1 MDILYGVHPV
11 AECLRAGRRRVLAL
25 EVSEK
30 SRVEALE
37 KALGG
42 RLALTPSLVARDA
55 LTAEVGG
62 ANHQG
67 VVARV
72 ETYPYMDWR
81 ELLEG
86 PRPFLLLLDNLED
99 PQNVGA
105 ILRTAYCAGVTGVT
119 LRKHHAAQVTPAVAK
134 ASAGA
139 CEHLPIALVPN
150 QSLILDACEE
160 RGFTR
165 VALGMDGEPMWGAKL
180 DWEGPLAAVVGAEGR
195 GISPL
200 VARHCDRTLAVPMRG
215 ELDSLNAS
223 VAAALLLFEV
233 ARNRRDVSKRVGE

>member
-1 MDILYGVHPV
+1 MEILYGVHPV
-11 AECLRAGRRRVLAL
+11 AECIRAGRRRVLTL

-30 SRVEALE
+30 GRVEALE
-37 KALGG
+37 KALGC
-42 RLALTPSLVARDA
+42 RLPLKPGFISRDA
-55 LTAEVGG
+55 LTGKAGN

-67 VVARV
+67 VVAKV
-72 ETYPYMDWR
+72 EPYPYVDWR
-81 ELLEG
+81 DLLEG
-86 PRPFLLLLDNLED
+86 PGRFLLLLDNLED

-150 QSLILDACEE
+150 QSMVLDACEE
-160 RGFTR
+160 GGFTR
-165 VALGMDGEPMWGAKL
+165 VALGMEGESLWDATH
-180 DWEGPLAAVVGAEGR
+180 DWKGNLAAVVGSEGR

-200 VARHCDRTLAVPMRG
+200 VARHCDRTLAIPMRG
-215 ELDSLNAS
+215 TLDSLNAS

-233 ARNRRDVSKRVGE
+233 ARRRNAG